1 MKTRV
6 IAAAVLAPLLLVV
19 LLFLPKVVTAVVGAL
34 SCAMMAYELLYSTN
48 LVRHTRLVV
57 YSAVMAFFVGIWC
70 FAGMNYAWGMLG
82 FLVFFSAVFGELM
95 MNHVKIRFDR
105 IAVCFLAAVLLPF
118 MFSALVRLHI
128 LKNGRYLIMIPF
140 FVAWLSD
147 SGAYFAGRAFGQR
160 KLAPVISPKKTV
172 EGMIGG
178 ILVAMAGLVAY
189 MLILNIF
196 FDFKVNYVY
205 ALVYGIVGS
214 LGGVFGDLCFSA
226 IKRQAGIKDYSNLI
240 PGHGGMLDRFDS
252 MIVVAPLVEALLE
265 IIPVAVK

>member
-6 IAAAVLAPLLLVV
+6 LAAAILAPLLLIIV
-19 LLFLPKVVTAVVGAL
+19 LVLPKVVTAVVAAL

-57 YSAVMAFFVGIWC
+57 YSAAMAFFVAIWC
-70 FAGMNYAWGMLG
+70 YTGMHYAWGMLG
-82 FLVFFSAVFGELM
+82 FLAFFAAVFGELM
-95 MNHVKIRFDR
+95 MSHVKVRFDR
-105 IAVCFLAAVLLPF
+105 IAVCFLAAVLIPF
-118 MFSALVRLHI
+118 LFSALVRLHI
-128 LKNGRYLIMIPF
+128 QKYGRHLIMIPF
-140 FVAWLSD
+140 FIAWLSD

-189 MLILNIF
+189 MLMLNIF

-205 ALVYGIVGS
+205 ALLYGLLGS
-214 LGGVFGDLCFSA
+214 LAGVFGDLCFSA

-252 MIVVAPLVEALLE
+252 VIVVAPLVEALL
-265 IIPVAVK
+265 ILIPVAVR

>member
-6 IAAAVLAPLLLVV
+6 LVALILAPILLIMV
-19 LLFLPKVVTAVVGAL
+19 LFLPKVVTAVIGAL
-34 SCAMMAYELLYSTN
+34 ACSMMAYELLYSTN

-70 FAGMNYAWGMLG
+70 YTGMSYAWGMLG
-82 FLVFFSAVFGELM
+82 FLAFFAALFSELM
-95 MNHVKIRFDR
+95 MNHVKVRFDR
-105 IAVCFLAAVLLPF
+105 ITVCFLAAVLIPF
-118 MFSALVRLHI
+118 LFSALVRIHV

-140 FVAWLSD
+140 LVAWLSD

-172 EGMIGG
+172 EGMVGG

-189 MLILNIF
+189 MLLLNIF

-205 ALVYGIVGS
+205 ALVYGLLGS

-252 MIVVAPLVEALLE
+252 MIVVAPLVEALLTL
-265 IIPVAVK
+265 IPVAVR

>member
-6 IAAAVLAPLLLVV
+6 LAAAVLAPLLLIVV
-19 LLFLPKVVTAVVGAL
+19 LFLPKVITGVVCAL

-48 LVRHTRLVV
+48 LVRHTRLVL
-57 YSAVMAFFVGIWC
+57 YSAIMAFFVGIWC
-70 FAGMNYAWGMLG
+70 YTGMNYAWGV
-82 FLVFFSAVFGELM
+82 LVFLAFFAALFSELM

-105 IAVCFLAAVLLPF
+105 ITVCFLAAVLIPF
-118 MFSALVRLHI
+118 LFSALVRIHVQ
-128 LKNGRYLIMIPF
+128 KYGRYLIMIPF

-178 ILVAMAGLVAY
+178 ILVAMAGLVTY
-189 MLILNIF
+189 MLALNIF

-205 ALVYGIVGS
+205 ALIYGLVGS
-214 LGGVFGDLCFSA
+214 FGGVFGDLCFSA

-252 MIVVAPLVEALLE
+252 MIVVAPLVEALL
-265 IIPVAVK
+265 ILIPVAVK